1 MKNKYKFPC
10 EECISLAICVSATK
24 LRCHSLMEF
33 LNSYYVTAKYP
44 TWPELTERLCEVL
57 RGHWCTVAL
66 NDNVYMIQRSRRID
80 DSFRWE
86 DI

>member
-1 MKNKYKFPC
+1 MQNKYKFPC
-10 EECISLAICVSATK
+10 EECISLAICVSAFK
-24 LRCHSLMEF
+24 INCPMLMEF